1 MFKAF
6 QASSPEVEVDGR
18 TVIIVTSGMLVGSVA
33 RELLERCGM
42 KDPEP
47 TGWFNQQEWLNVHKA
62 LHEHLGADT
71 LYSIGRRIPYA
82 AEFPE
87 EQMVDVSSALKSIDV
102 AYRMAHRNGDIG
114 HYKYVEVGLDHYE
127 IHCDN
132 PYSNEFDLG
141 IITSLVE
148 RFRGRFQFNVT
159 MKVPAENPDEDNAC
173 VIEIVRV

>member
-1 MFKAF
+1 MFKVF
-6 QASSPEVEVDGR
+6 VASSPEVEVDGR
-18 TVIIVTSGMLVGSVA
+18 TMLAVQNGMLVGAVA
-33 RELLERCGM
+33 RELFESCGLV
-42 KDPEP
+42 DVQPA
-47 TGWFNQQEWLNVHKA
+47 GWFNQQRWLDVYRKI
-62 LHEHLGADT
+62 HEHLGADT
-71 LYSIGRRIPYA
+71 MYSIGRRIPYN

-87 EQMVDVSSALKSIDV
+87 EQMNDVPSALASIDV
-102 AYRMAHRNGDIG
+102 AYHMAHRSGEIG

-148 RFRGRFQFNVT
+148 RFRGRFQWDVR
-159 MKVPAENPDEDNAC
+159 MKVEAANPAEDNAC

>member
-18 TVIIVTSGMLVGSVA
+18 TVLAVQNGMLVDSVA
-33 RELLERCGM
+33 RELFESCGLENI
-42 KDPEP
+42 EP
-47 TGWFNQQEWLNVHKA
+47 AGWFSQQKWLDTYRKIHDY
-62 LHEHLGADT
+62 LGADT
-71 LYSIGRRIPYA
+71 LYSIGRKIPYS

-87 EQMVDVSSALKSIDV
+87 EQMNDVPSALASIDV
-102 AYRMAHRNGDIG
+102 AYHMAHRGGEIG

-132 PYSNEFDLG
+132 PYSNEFDIG

-148 RFRGRFQFNVT
+148 RFRGRFQWDVR
-159 MKVPAENPDEDNAC
+159 MKGPAENPAEDNSC
-173 VIEIVRV
+173 EIEIVRV